1 MVARAGSRPET
12 PLGRVCSQSA
22 PTPVLREEDG
32 MSKRSRGEAA
42 RLRRVNPHAAG
53 IDVGSASHWVA
64 VDPSLTDQPVREFA
78 AYTGDLHAMADWLIE
93 HGVTTVAM
101 EATGV
106 YWVAA
111 YEVLRDRGLEAC
123 LVDARATKQVAGRK
137 SDVSDCQWLQELH
150 SYGLLKQAF
159 FPGAEIGTLRCYMR
173 QRERW
178 IADAGRAIQHMQQAL
193 ELMNVKLTEVVA
205 DITGSTGMA
214 IIDGILAGQ
223 RDPQRL
229 SEHRHPTC
237 TRSREEI
244 ARALEGN
251 WRAEHLFALEQ
262 ARGHFRYL
270 GERIVACDARLEE
283 VLRACSTS
291 EAEPPGGGKRDRS
304 PHRFAFDAR
313 GHCFRMAGVD
323 LTTIDGVAVNTVLT
337 VVSEVGVDMAPWRSE
352 RAFGSWL
359 GLAPNRRKSGGR
371 LLSSHTRPN
380 AQRAAT
386 ALRLAAR
393 SLKDSKSALGAFYR
407 RLRARIGA
415 PKAITA
421 TAYKIAKL
429 FYRMLKTRRPY
440 HDLGQAAYDE
450 RFRARRLRS
459 LTRMAKELGFRLV
472 AAEAT

>member
-1 MVARAGSRPET
+1 MSQGKRGKAG
-12 PLGRVCSQSA
+12 
-22 PTPVLREEDG
+22 
-32 MSKRSRGEAA
+32 

-64 VDPSLTDQPVREFA
+64 VDPSLTEQPVREFA
-78 AYTGDLHAMADWLIE
+78 AYTSDLLAMAEWLID

-111 YEVLRDRGLEAC
+111 YEVLRDRGLEVC
-123 LVDARATKQVAGRK
+123 LCDARATKQVAGRK
-137 SDVSDCQWLQELH
+137 SDVSDCQWIQELH

-159 FPGAEIGTLRCYMR
+159 LPAAQIATLRSYMR
-173 QRERW
+173 QRDRW
-178 IADAGRAIQHMQQAL
+178 VADAGRAIQHMQQAL
-193 ELMNVKLTEVVA
+193 ELMNVKLTEVVS
-205 DITGSTGMA
+205 DITGVTGMA
-214 IIDGILAGQ
+214 VIDSILAGE
-223 RDPQRL
+223 RDPQKL
-229 SEHRHPTC
+229 SEHRQPGC
-237 TRSREEI
+237 KRSREEI
-244 ARALEGN
+244 ARALYGN

-262 ARGHFRYL
+262 ARHHHRYL
-270 GERIVACDARLEE
+270 GERIAACDTRIEE
-283 VLRACSTS
+283 VMRECSTGD
-291 EAEPPGGGKRDRS
+291 AEPDGKGKPDRS
-304 PHRFAFDAR
+304 PHPFHFDAR
-313 GHCFRMAGVD
+313 GHCFRLAGVD

-337 VVSEVGVDMAPWRSE
+337 VLSEVGVDMSPWRSE

-371 LLSSHTRPN
+371 VLSSHTRPN

-393 SLKDSKSALGAFYR
+393 ALKDSKSALGAFYR

-421 TAYKIAKL
+421 AAYKIAKL

-459 LTRMAKELGFRLV
+459 LTRMAKELGFQLV
-472 AAEAT
+472 ATPVAANG